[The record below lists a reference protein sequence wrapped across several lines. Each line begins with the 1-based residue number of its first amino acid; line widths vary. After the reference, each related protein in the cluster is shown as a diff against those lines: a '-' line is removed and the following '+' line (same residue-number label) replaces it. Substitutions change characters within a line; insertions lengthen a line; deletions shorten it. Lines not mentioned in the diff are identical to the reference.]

1 LSASTSRFSDVL
13 PLAFKLTG
21 VEVLVI
27 GAGVIGARKASQ
39 LIEAG
44 ARVTVISENLLSP
57 LPAGVARFEQRRY
70 VRGDLRGFSLVISAT
85 GDTSVN
91 DVVVEEARE
100 ERIWLNVVDDP
111 ERSSFYFMALHRQGD
126 VTVAVS
132 TAGAAP
138 ALAQEL
144 RTLVARALPDNL
156 ARVADSLRDER
167 RLLHEDGTSTEGV
180 DWRPRIRE
188 LLKANDGDEI

>member
-1 LSASTSRFSDVL
+1 LSVSTSHFSNVL
-13 PLAFKLTG
+13 PLAFKLAG
-21 VEVLVI
+21 VDVLVI
-27 GAGVIGARKASQ
+27 GAGVIGTRKAAQ

-44 ARVTVISENLLSP
+44 ATVTVITDQVLSP
-57 LPAGVARFEQRRY
+57 LPEGVVHIERRPY
-70 VRGDLRGFSLVISAT
+70 VRGDLRGFSLVVAAT
-85 GDTSVN
+85 GDAAVN

-138 ALAQEL
+138 ALAQEI
-144 RTLVARALPDNL
+144 RTLVADALPDNL
-156 ARVADSLRDER
+156 ESVAISLRDER
-167 RLLHEDGTSTEGV
+167 RRLHEDGTSTEGV

-188 LLKANDGDEI
+188 LLEANDREKK